1 MRHWLLSLG
10 ALLASGASTNAKFC
24 RCHPS
29 QPCWPSEAEWAVLNS
44 SVDGNLVAVKPLAYP
59 CHGAHFND
67 PECAIVKE
75 NAYSSSYRSAQP
87 GALQWENWETWP
99 EEEEQCYVE
108 SLRSTP
114 CKQGR
119 ISLFSVIAQTAEHI
133 QAAVKFAAH
142 HNIKLVIKNTGH
154 DFLGRS
160 SAPHSLQ
167 IFTHGF
173 KDIFVADEFVPKIPD
188 KTATSEK
195 IKSVTLGAGVQLRD
209 MYAYLGS
216 QGLMV
221 VGGSSNTVGAAG
233 GYIQGGGHSYLG
245 WMHGMA
251 SDNVLEF
258 QVVLADGSLVFAN
271 AYQNTDLFFA
281 LRGGGGGSFGV
292 VVSVTVKAYPDYP
305 VVYTMTNYS
314 TKAAKSFWN
323 GVDTYQKHIVR
334 LSDNGGSGWYGIIP
348 DSSTA
353 TPGLSTFLATQ
364 LFVNQTNTEFVGEI
378 MSPVISSLKNGTGI
392 SPLYAIVAF
401 PSMSSMYLTMFSGND
416 TTGLQMRLGSRLIS
430 RSFFESGNSTQLT
443 KGLSSLSYGP
453 GEAVVGALVAGGQ
466 VSRNR
471 DIESGLNPAWR
482 DAIVHVIIARFISTE
497 LSFEEQ
503 EAVAS
508 NITKYDVPM
517 LRSLEPGKMGAYGN
531 EADADE
537 VDFQES
543 FWGENYPRLLDI
555 KKSRDPNNLFIA
567 RKGVGSA
574 GWDDSGLCR
583 VS

>member
-10 ALLASGASTNAKFC
+10 ALLASGGSTNAAFC
-24 RCHPS
+24 RCQPS
-29 QPCWPSEAEWAVLNS
+29 QPCWPSEANWAALNS
-44 SVDGNLVAVKPLAYP
+44 SVEGNLVAVKPFGYP
-59 CHGAHFND
+59 CHDPNFND
-67 PECAIVKE
+67 AECTIVKE
-75 NAYSSSYRSAQP
+75 NTYSSSYRSSQP
-87 GALQWENWETWP
+87 GALQWENWESWP

-108 SLRSTP
+108 TDQSTP

-142 HNIKLVIKNTGH
+142 HNIKLVIRNTGH

-173 KDIFVADEFVPKIPD
+173 KNISVADEFVPKTPAG
-188 KTATSEK
+188 TAMSEK
-195 IKSVTLGAGVQLRD
+195 IKAVTLGAGVQLRE

-216 QGLMV
+216 KGLMV
-221 VGGSSNTVGAAG
+221 VGGASNTVGVAG
-233 GYIQGGGHSYLG
+233 GYIQGGGHSFLG

-251 SDNVLEF
+251 SDNALEF

-271 AYQNTDLFFA
+271 AYQNIDLFFA

-314 TKAAKSFWN
+314 TKAGEPFWN
-323 GVDTYQKHIVR
+323 GVDAFHKHIVR
-334 LSDNGGSGWYGIIP
+334 LNDNGGSGWYAIIP
-348 DSSTA
+348 DSSSA
-353 TPGLSTFLATQ
+353 TPGVSTFLTMQA
-364 LFVNQTNTEFVGEI
+364 FVNQTNTKSIEEL
-378 MSPVISSLKNGTGI
+378 MSPVVSDLKNATGVA
-392 SPLYAIVAF
+392 PLHGIVAF
-401 PSMSSMYLTMFSGND
+401 PSMSSMYLAMFSGND
-416 TTGLQMRLGSRLIS
+416 TTGLQTRLASRLVS

-443 KGLSSLSYGP
+443 KGLAGLSFGP
-453 GEAVVGALVAGGQ
+453 EEAVVGVVTGGQ

-471 DIESGLNPAWR
+471 DIKSGLNPAWR
-482 DAIVHVIIARFISTE
+482 DTLVHVIIVRFMSAEMT
-497 LSFEEQ
+497 FEEQ

-508 NITKYDVPM
+508 NITQHDVPM

-543 FWGENYPRLLDI
+543 FWGENYPRLRGI
-555 KKSRDPNNLFIA
+555 KKLRDPRDLFIV
-567 RKGVGSA
+567 RKGVGSES
-574 GWDDSGLCR
+574 WDDSGLCR